1 MNRGVV
7 IDWLMAIVLFLAILW
22 LLRSLGWINT

>member
-1 MNRGVV
+1 MNRAIV
-7 IDWLMAIVLFLAILW
+7 IEWLTIIVLFLGVLW